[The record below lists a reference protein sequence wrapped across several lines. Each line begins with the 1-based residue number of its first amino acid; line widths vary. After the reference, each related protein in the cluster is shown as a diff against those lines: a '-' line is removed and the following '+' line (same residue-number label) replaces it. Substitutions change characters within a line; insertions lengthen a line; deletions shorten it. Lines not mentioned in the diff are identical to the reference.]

1 MGAEGW
7 LVSIKTMSAS
17 TKRKK
22 VTFKEVNYGDAL
34 KVQFVNDNFPD
45 FKVKVSDNDA
55 FSTKIIEIEIMN
67 YSPDVKLQVVDCFED
82 FEIFME

>member
-1 MGAEGW
+1 MA
-7 LVSIKTMSAS
+7 
-17 TKRKK
+17 KRSKEYLNILKGKK

-55 FSTKIIEIEIMN
+55 FSTEIIEIEIVD

>member
-1 MGAEGW
+1 M
-7 LVSIKTMSAS
+7 
-17 TKRKK
+17 
-22 VTFKEVNYGDAL
+22 
-34 KVQFVNDNFPD
+34 NDNFPD

-55 FSTKIIEIEIMN
+55 FSTEIIEIEIVD